1 MLAKGNKSIKQN
13 FIMNVMLLLS
23 SVLFPLI
30 TYPYVSRVL
39 LPDGIGRISFATSL
53 VSYFS
58 LISQL
63 GIPIYGIRATAK
75 VRDNKQELSKT
86 VQELFIINLVMTLVS
101 YILLIIVIHSVSKFQ
116 DDLKL
121 YFIISFTILFNTIG
135 MEWLYKGL
143 EEYKYITQRSIVFKI
158 VALVAMF
165 LFVHNQED
173 YLIYGGITILAA
185 SASGILNFI
194 NVRKLINLRP
204 VKNYNFRQHFKPI
217 GVFFAMSCATIIY
230 TNMDKLMLGFMTTN
244 SDVGYYEMSI
254 KIKVLL
260 TSIVT
265 SLGAVLLPRLSYY
278 IERGEVE
285 EFNKIIKKSL
295 NFVFL
300 IATPLAVY
308 FSWFARPTI
317 LLLAG
322 KAFSN
327 SVLPMKILMPSLLF
341 IGLSN
346 LLGMQ
351 MLVPMGK
358 ENIVLKSE
366 IIGAFVDI
374 LLNAILIP
382 RYAAAGA
389 AIGTTIAEFTVLFVQ
404 YLAIKKDIM
413 NAIKSLHIFKFI
425 ISLILSSLASV
436 WVNNLELNNF
446 VTLLISAILFFGCYF
461 AFLLITKESLIIEIY
476 LNLKT
481 KIINI
486 K

>member
-13 FIMNVMLLLS
+13 FIMNVVLLLS

-53 VSYFS
+53 ISYFS

-185 SASGILNFI
+185 SASGLLNFI
-194 NVRKLINLRP
+194 NVRKLIILRP
-204 VKNYNFRQHFKPI
+204 LKNYNFRQHFKPI
-217 GVFFAMSCATIIY
+217 GIFFAMACATIIY

-244 SDVGYYEMSI
+244 SDVGYYDISI
-254 KIKVLL
+254 KIKSLL
-260 TSIVT
+260 TCIVT

-278 IERGEVE
+278 IEKGEVE
-285 EFNKIIKKSL
+285 EFNRIIKKSL
-295 NFVFL
+295 NFVVL
-300 IATPLAVY
+300 IATPLAIY
-308 FSWFARPTI
+308 FSLFAKPTI

-322 KAFSN
+322 NAFYN
-327 SVLPMKILMPSLLF
+327 SILPMRILMPTLLF
-341 IGLSN
+341 IGLNN
-346 LLGMQ
+346 LIGMQ

-358 ENIVLKSE
+358 EKIVLKSE
-366 IIGAFVDI
+366 IIGAIIDI
-374 LLNAILIP
+374 SINAILIP
-382 RYAAAGA
+382 RYAAVGA

-404 YLAIKKDIM
+404 YLAVKKEIIS
-413 NAIKSLHIFKFI
+413 ALKSIHFFKFI
-425 ISLILSSLASV
+425 VALLFGSLASV

-446 VTLLISAILFFGCYF
+446 ITLLISAILFFSCYF
-461 AFLLITKESLIIEIY
+461 VFLLITKEPLIIEIY
-476 LNLKT
+476 SNLKT